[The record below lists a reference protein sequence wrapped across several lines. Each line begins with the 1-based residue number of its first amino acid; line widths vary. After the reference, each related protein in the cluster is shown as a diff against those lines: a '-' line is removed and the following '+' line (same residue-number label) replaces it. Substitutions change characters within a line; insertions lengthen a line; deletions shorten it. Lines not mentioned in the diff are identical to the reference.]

1 MKDGTPQRLARRTF
15 LKGAL
20 ASAPV
25 LAVGSSLL
33 RPGPAFASDI
43 GPSTKTQPYLIP
55 SVPAVQLASILTVSD
70 AVGGYPIGR
79 VPYGPGVYASGTDQ
93 FNLIM
98 DLQVNS
104 V

>member
-1 MKDGTPQRLARRTF
+1 MKDGSPQRLARRTF

-43 GPSTKTQPYLIP
+43 GPSTKTTAWACMR
-55 SVPAVQLASILTVSD
+55 VGLTSS
-70 AVGGYPIGR
+70 R
-79 VPYGPGVYASGTDQ
+79 S
-93 FNLIM
+93 
-98 DLQVNS
+98 
-104 V
+104 